1 MKNRALMFS
10 LIAFSI
16 MLLSGC
22 THTAEGFG
30 QDMQNTGKAIQKSMS
45 GN

>member
-1 MKNRALMFS
+1 MKIRAFIFGLM
-10 LIAFSI
+10 AFSMVI
-16 MLLSGC
+16 LTGC

-45 GN
+45 EK